1 MYVGWSEN
9 CVPFKEVIQALLM
22 LATYGMWSLFIDNK
36 CIIEPRYVLR
46 AATHGRRYRAAQN
59 ILDSIRH
66 LAKCSLPRSL
76 MEV

>member
-36 CIIEPRYVLR
+36 CIKLNPDMCSGPLLTVGAIELHRTFLIALGIWPS
-46 AATHGRRYRAAQN
+46 AP
-59 ILDSIRH
+59 
-66 LAKCSLPRSL
+66 CP
-76 MEV
+76 EV